1 MEEHHDLMSRMRRDL
16 YGNGRPG
23 LIKEH
28 DKMRRQQDQI
38 VRDLYRNPDT
48 GDEGVVANVRY
59 MRADMQ
65 RAVAW
70 IRGGIVVISLLIA
83 AATWAITTFL

>member
-1 MEEHHDLMSRMRRDL
+1 MDEHHDLMSRVRRDL

-48 GDEGVVANVRY
+48 GDEGIIANVREIKNG
-59 MRADMQ
+59 
-65 RAVAW
+65 
-70 IRGGIVVISLLIA
+70 IRWLQGGMAVISTLIGVAAWLLK
-83 AATWAITTFL
+83 